1 MMQII
6 ACSGSRYL
14 VRVDEQYARVLSLNE
29 GILYPPALLG
39 SIWAHTHGYRSPA
52 GPGSEVVLD
61 CEILNRMAEFGRPVS
76 YCIGR

>member
-1 MMQII
+1 MMQIS

-39 SIWAHTHGYRSPA
+39 SIWAHTHGYWDAYDGTAEELNELLTRVRSFETWDA
-52 GPGSEVVLD
+52 Y
-61 CEILNRMAEFGRPVS
+61 FGR
-76 YCIGR
+76 R